1 MKVGY
6 FYKEGVEFAWTGA
19 PLEQCNLKDKLDSLC
34 KLPKD
39 HNKHMVGSIWFH
51 TNNKVGVEF
60 NPVSDGIV
68 GCDIDAIPKED
79 CRKIV
84 DNFDTLALAFP
95 CLVSCWYSHSYYNS
109 DKEYGGLHFVIKTD
123 KDELV
128 YDNEQYNSYRKNN
141 IIYSAALARH
151 IYNICGVD
159 VRPKFNDKLKKTA
172 GLDKA
177 MLSIGQQCFLNY
189 SEVVK
194 WNYNMF
200 KVVIDDV
207 SIDNLEKWFIGYRWF
222 ENGDDF
228 KVVSCKVKQFNTQQV
243 ISPDFKVNTDAF
255 GIDKQLGHH
264 RRVAVENFL
273 AGQDWDED
281 SIVEFMMR
289 ICFGGDYRDGETAL
303 RRAVRQTT
311 KTAITKFRGRPSAF
325 YTERAKDILTAIG
338 VDIEVEIEKIYQPI
352 DYQYD
357 SIFEEVWESMKD
369 YKPVRKP
376 VVDVFRINL
385 KADEYLTDYKYE
397 ITEKIY
403 QHRMTYLVA
412 DCMVG
417 KTTFGLNMKSDYSLF
432 NSDDFVAHFH
442 GDTIDLC
449 VPYNSVAR
457 NKAKGKSV
465 KRVKTAKIS
474 DFSLDKRNVFIWNT
488 IMPLYEQYFKLS
500 MVKRLVLFFDESQKI
515 VTDDYRWKTVFEMFK
530 VLPDMYT
537 HFVFMTGTPAGELE
551 YLKQYFPDFS
561 VIKVNKEIDYNR
573 ECKILKYKKFG
584 LGDMIKIIED
594 AVTDGRLP
602 LIYANAKNS
611 QWKLAI
617 KKINAKRL
625 EDGLKPLR
633 VCTYDRPNAE
643 KLTEVDEKKS
653 IKNYDVVIAT
663 KYCSVGIDFIKDDKR
678 MRTAIIDYANEI
690 DCTFHDIWQFTL
702 RNRDQDTITK
712 IIAIDN
718 DMFINKLY
726 NYWYYV
732 MLCGEMAKM
741 HTHVS
746 KRPELLTDMDIQNF
760 DFIQEVFQLR
770 KFGQLVDGKHKD
782 NYFTDERNVK
792 LLATYYLYVKIFS
805 NINIIKH
812 MLQRRGVSVSEID
825 MEHIVEKIDYT
836 DKKTIYKGFIDN
848 FKEISA
854 INAAKGQYDECSY
867 QIDIN
872 DRTKPALYIE
882 DNMIHSV
889 NKHYTDWLIGQFAG
903 KDEWLPILQ
912 EQEYITK
919 ETFASYRR
927 MIMIACRISNKEIDY
942 IKRHAPV
949 MNEDDIEKKAVELVE
964 KHYIEILENETDKW
978 KKAIISDVIE
988 DYKKII
994 RFMVD
999 NIEFIEEIKNATSD
1013 GQKLSACHK
1022 MQIVIKQKQNEQAR
1036 KKMSTASKKA
1046 HYKPITVRW
1055 IKNGQVVTYDSQDE
1069 LAEKLGVKKQN
1080 LMRSLSHQCG
1090 KISRVVQLVET
1101 E

>member
-39 HNKHMVGSIWFH
+39 HDKHMVGSIWFH

-84 DNFDTLALAFP
+84 DNFDTLTLAFP

-109 DKEYGGLHFVIKTD
+109 DKEYGGMHFVIKTD

-159 VRPKFNDKLKKTA
+159 VRPKFNDKLKKTT

-255 GIDKQLGHH
+255 GVDKQLGHH

-303 RRAVRQTT
+303 RKAVRQTT

-369 YKPVRKP
+369 YKPTRQNYLHI
-376 VVDVFRINL
+376 DL
-385 KADEYLTDYKYE
+385 KSNEFLTDYKHE
-397 ITEKIY
+397 ITEMINKY
-403 QHRMTYLVA
+403 EMTYLVA

-417 KTTFGLNMKSDYSLF
+417 KTTFALNTQNEYGLFD
-432 NSDDFVAHFH
+432 DDFIVHFK
-442 GDTIDLC
+442 GDTIDVC
-449 VPYNSVAR
+449 VPYNSVAD
-457 NKAKGKSV
+457 NKAKNSRKDV
-465 KRVKTAKIS
+465 KRVTTADLSK
-474 DFSLDKRNVFIWNT
+474 FSLEKRNVFIWNT
-488 IMPLYEQYFKLS
+488 VTPLYEKYFKS
-500 MVKRLVLFFDESQKI
+500 GVVKRLILFFDESQKI
-515 VTDDYRWKTVFEMFK
+515 VTDDYRWETVFETFK
-530 VLPDMYT
+530 VLPTMYK

-551 YLKQYFPDFS
+551 YLKQYFNDYC
-561 VIKVNKEIDYNR
+561 VIKVDKEIDYNR
-573 ECKILKYKKFG
+573 ECKILKYKQFG
-584 LGDMIKIIED
+584 AGDRIKIIED
-594 AVTDGRLP
+594 AISDNRLP
-602 LIYANAKNS
+602 LIYSNTHKS
-611 QWKLAI
+611 DWI
-617 KKINAKRL
+617 ECCRKINRDRV
-625 EDGLKPLR
+625 ENGLKPLR
-633 VCTYDRPNAE
+633 ILEYSRSNADRLSTVN
-643 KLTEVDEKKS
+643 KSNS
-653 IKNYDVVIAT
+653 IKEYDVVIAT
-663 KYCSVGIDFIKDDKR
+663 KYCSVGIDFQKDDKR
-678 MRTAIIDYANEI
+678 MRTAIIDYAGEM

-702 RNRDQDTITK
+702 RNRNQDTITK
-712 IIAIDN
+712 LIVHDDEMYN
-718 DMFINKLY
+718 NKLY

-732 MLCGEMAKM
+732 GLFEDMAKVHTYKMVKPNPKDETDSLNM
-741 HTHVS
+741 HFAQD
-746 KRPELLTDMDIQNF
+746 L
-760 DFIQEVFQLR
+760 FQLR
-770 KFGQLVDGKHKD
+770 QFGKLVSDRN
-782 NYFTDERNVK
+782 NYFDDDKNVK
-792 LLATYYLYVKIFS
+792 LLAVYYLYVKIFG
-805 NINIIKH
+805 NINVIKH
-812 MLQRRGVSVSEID
+812 MLQRRDVTISEIE
-825 MEHIVEKIDYT
+825 MEHIVEKINYT
-836 DKKTIYKGFIDN
+836 GKKEIYKFFVDN
-848 FKEISA
+848 FNTIS
-854 INAAKGQYDECSY
+854 
-867 QIDIN
+867 DIN
-872 DRTKPALYIE
+872 SNKSRYDDMSYMIDVNSNDTEYIE
-882 DNMIHSV
+882 DNKIYSRNM
-889 NKHYTDWLIGQFAG
+889 HYMNWLIGQFAG
-903 KDEWLPILQ
+903 KNEWLPILK

-919 ETFASYRR
+919 ETFAAYNR
-927 MIMIACRISNKEIDY
+927 MALIANKTTVKEIDK
-942 IKRHAPV
+942 IKRLYKH
-949 MNEDDIEKKAVELVE
+949 MNESDLDDLVVELVD
-964 KHYIEILENETDKW
+964 KHYASVMNITKDDIR
-978 KKAIISDVIE
+978 KAILLKDIVS
-988 DYKKII
+988 DYKKIL
-994 RFMVD
+994 RFAIE
-999 NIEFIEEIKNATSD
+999 NIEFIEEIKNATTD
-1013 GQKLSACHK
+1013 GQRIAACHK
-1022 MQIVIKQKQNEQAR
+1022 MKIAMDQKEQVRIR
-1036 KKMSTASKKA
+1036 KAQSDGAKKRNSKT
-1046 HYKPITVRW
+1046 ITVQW
-1055 IKNGQVVTYDSQDE
+1055 VKNNMIETYESQDV
-1069 LAEKLGVKKQN
+1069 LAEKLGIKKQN
-1080 LMRSLSHQCG
+1080 LMRSLKNPNS
-1090 KISRVVQLVET
+1090 KIRKVLQLIDT